1 MGSIG
6 GNVTL
11 QWDIIK
17 ENDTDQLLVANL
29 ILIGGT
35 SLRTLYTLDPG
46 TQKPLPVAA
55 EKIYGNRITADINDG
70 KTYLLSLQK
79 LDYSDPS
86 FFELTV
92 LITRGHIASTV
103 KKSITQLT
111 VEGVDHIIIC
121 YLC

>member
-17 ENDTDQLLVANL
+17 ENDTDHLLVANL

-46 TQKPLPVAA
+46 AQKPLPVVA

-79 LDYSDPS
+79 LDYSDAS

-103 KKSITQLT
+103 KKSIIQLT
-111 VEGVDHIIIC
+111 VEGVDHIIVC
-121 YLC
+121 

>member
-11 QWDIIK
+11 QLDIIK

-46 TQKPLPVAA
+46 TQKPLPVVA

-79 LDYSDPS
+79 LDYSDAR

-103 KKSITQLT
+103 KKSIIQLT

>member
-6 GNVTL
+6 GNVAL

-46 TQKPLPVAA
+46 AQKPLPVVA

-79 LDYSDPS
+79 LDYSDAS

-103 KKSITQLT
+103 KKSIIQLT

>member
-11 QWDIIK
+11 QWDINK

-46 TQKPLPVAA
+46 TKKPLPVVA
-55 EKIYGNRITADINDG
+55 EKMYGNRITAGINDA
-70 KTYLLSLQK
+70 KLIYYHCKSWIIAMQVFLS
-79 LDYSDPS
+79 
-86 FFELTV
+86 
-92 LITRGHIASTV
+92 
-103 KKSITQLT
+103 
-111 VEGVDHIIIC
+111 
-121 YLC
+121 

>member
-46 TQKPLPVAA
+46 AQKPLPVVA

-79 LDYSDPS
+79 LDYSDAS
-86 FFELTV
+86 IFELTV

-103 KKSITQLT
+103 KKSIIQLT

>member
-46 TQKPLPVAA
+46 AQKPLPVVA

-79 LDYSDPS
+79 LDYSDAS
-86 FFELTV
+86 FFELTF

-103 KKSITQLT
+103 KKSIIQLT

>member
-46 TQKPLPVAA
+46 AQKPLPVVA
-55 EKIYGNRITADINDG
+55 EKKYGNRITADINDG

-79 LDYSDPS
+79 LDYSDAS

-103 KKSITQLT
+103 KKSIIQLT
-111 VEGVDHIIIC
+111 VEGVDQIIIC

>member
-11 QWDIIK
+11 QWNIIK

-46 TQKPLPVAA
+46 TQKPLPVVA

-70 KTYLLSLQK
+70 KTYLLS
-79 LDYSDPS
+79 
-86 FFELTV
+86 
-92 LITRGHIASTV
+92 
-103 KKSITQLT
+103 
-111 VEGVDHIIIC
+111 
-121 YLC
+121 

>member
-46 TQKPLPVAA
+46 AQKPLPVVA

-79 LDYSDPS
+79 LDYSDAR

-92 LITRGHIASTV
+92 LITRGHIACTV
-103 KKSITQLT
+103 KKSIIQLT
-111 VEGVDHIIIC
+111 VEGVNHIIIC